1 MASESFS
8 FESLSKQ
15 EAVVRKSPR
24 LTRVEPT
31 FWDQLWEYLDELET
45 QALKA
50 HAENPAARRSILLSD
65 ELRNAMRKA
74 EAVWEARQRKITFFA
89 MKIGRHEKPARP
101 ENIMAQEVP
110 FFEKLVATFKEH
122 HAQLLR
128 PKPRR
133 GTAPAQ
139 APPTGAAKA
148 GSAAATATAAKA
160 PAGASQNAASAGK
173 PDGGH
178 GTPAE
183 GIATV
188 RALEDIPPFVGLDAK
203 TYRLKKG
210 EVATIPQKMAEI
222 LRKNGKVA
230 PVS

>member
-15 EAVVRKSPR
+15 EALERKSPR

-89 MKIGRHEKPARP
+89 M
-101 ENIMAQEVP
+101 
-110 FFEKLVATFKEH
+110 
-122 HAQLLR
+122 
-128 PKPRR
+128 
-133 GTAPAQ
+133 
-139 APPTGAAKA
+139 
-148 GSAAATATAAKA
+148 
-160 PAGASQNAASAGK
+160 
-173 PDGGH
+173 
-178 GTPAE
+178 
-183 GIATV
+183 
-188 RALEDIPPFVGLDAK
+188 
-203 TYRLKKG
+203 
-210 EVATIPQKMAEI
+210 
-222 LRKNGKVA
+222 
-230 PVS
+230 

>member
-15 EAVVRKSPR
+15 EALERKSPR

-133 GTAPAQ
+133 GAAPAQ
-139 APPTGAAKA
+139 ATPTGAAKA
-148 GSAAATATAAKA
+148 ASAATTASKA
-160 PAGASQNAASAGK
+160 PADASRKAPTAGK
-173 PDGGH
+173 SDGGQ
-178 GTPAE
+178 GTPTE